1 MKKPWTVQ
9 CGYMAHFANTVT
21 VEAASLEE
29 ALEKAIET
37 ANDDDAWRST
47 YHCGPTFVDAVCE
60 GADADPWCEAT
71 LSVPE
76 RFSCR
81 HVTATGST
89 DRADGA
95 PGIEIREGSA
105 RIRAADA

>member
-47 YHCGPTFVDAVCE
+47 DHCGPTFVDAVCE
-60 GADADPWCEAT
+60 GADADPWCEGT

-105 RIRAADA
+105 RIRVADA